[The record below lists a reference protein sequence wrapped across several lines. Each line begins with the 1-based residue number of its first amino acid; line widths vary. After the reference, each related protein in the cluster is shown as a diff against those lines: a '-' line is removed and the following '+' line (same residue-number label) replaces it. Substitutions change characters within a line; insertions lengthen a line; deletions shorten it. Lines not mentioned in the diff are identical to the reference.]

1 MQGPSRFGSFSVF
14 ENHMYF
20 KSLYELSYDRY
31 HENAMDIYRVVTEI
45 AYTNASTGEN
55 MWNCMPMPLKSAIE
69 GDFPVVLSAAR
80 IEGYSGV
87 GRFNDQIHFEENLFL
102 ADQEFLEMFTFP
114 LLK

>member
-1 MQGPSRFGSFSVF
+1 
-14 ENHMYF
+14 
-20 KSLYELSYDRY
+20 
-31 HENAMDIYRVVTEI
+31 
-45 AYTNASTGEN
+45 
-55 MWNCMPMPLKSAIE
+55 MPLKSAIE
-69 GDFPVVLSAAR
+69 GDFPEVLSAAR